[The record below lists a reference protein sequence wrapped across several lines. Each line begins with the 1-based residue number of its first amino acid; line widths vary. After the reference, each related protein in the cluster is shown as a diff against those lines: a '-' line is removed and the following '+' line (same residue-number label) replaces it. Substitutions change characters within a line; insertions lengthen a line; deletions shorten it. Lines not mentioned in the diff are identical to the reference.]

1 MAFDVYSKS
10 FVVHGDNYTLH
21 PLTGMYLGKLYSVA
35 MRLEKING
43 DDGADTTLLSDKDVA
58 DMHELVTATLVS
70 SYPQEDK
77 LKVER
82 FAAQNLGAFIGPVL
96 EVNFGRPKE

>member
-1 MAFDVYSKS
+1 
-10 FVVHGDNYTLH
+10 
-21 PLTGMYLGKLYSVA
+21 
-35 MRLEKING
+35 
-43 DDGADTTLLSDKDVA
+43 
-58 DMHELVTATLVS
+58 MHELVTATLVS